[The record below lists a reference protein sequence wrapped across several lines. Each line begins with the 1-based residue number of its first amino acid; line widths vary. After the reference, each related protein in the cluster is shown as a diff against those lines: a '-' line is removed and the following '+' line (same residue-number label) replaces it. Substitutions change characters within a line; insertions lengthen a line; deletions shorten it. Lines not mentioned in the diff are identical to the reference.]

1 MKALREGLTVIGFF
15 LLCWVVLAREA
26 NAYIDPSTG
35 SYLLQIL
42 LAGFL
47 GALFTLKIFWK
58 NVKTFVADKFRKN
71 SDGKNRTA

>member
-1 MKALREGLTVIGFF
+1 MRVLREGFTVVAFF
-15 LLCWVVLAREA
+15 LICWVVLACEA

-58 NVKTFVADKFRKN
+58 NVKTFVTDKFRRN
-71 SDGKNRTA
+71 SDGKS